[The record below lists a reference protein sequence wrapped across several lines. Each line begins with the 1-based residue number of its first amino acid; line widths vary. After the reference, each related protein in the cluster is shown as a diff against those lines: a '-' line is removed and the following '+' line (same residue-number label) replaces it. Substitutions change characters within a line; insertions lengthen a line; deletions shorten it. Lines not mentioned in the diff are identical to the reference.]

1 MVGVL
6 VGKVKKGVQVRIGKK
21 VGGGGGGVDGRRGR
35 WGEKYRERDRGVR

>member
-21 VGGGGGGVDGRRGR
+21 VGGGGGGGGREKREMGR
-35 WGEKYRERDRGVR
+35 EI